1 MLVQIGNYL
10 DVKRGASL
18 SREFY
23 SERGKFIRL
32 TLGNFDY
39 PNKGFKEN
47 TSKKDIYFIGDIKQK
62 FILKKGDII
71 TPLTEQVSG
80 LLGETAW
87 IPEDNKYI
95 QSGDVGLVIPN
106 ERVLDKKFCYYLL
119 QSPIIKGQLG
129 AGAQQTKIRHT
140 SPDKI
145 KDCVAIIPTK
155 ENQIKIGKILYDID
169 SQINRNETVVKRLQ
183 VLSQAIFNKEYFK
196 NIQNYNG
203 FLHDICTL
211 PSGYSFEPSY
221 YDVTGIYN
229 LITIKNVNGVFV
241 DNSRVDKLNKI
252 PQKMKQ
258 YCKLNIGDIL
268 LSLTGN
274 VGRISINTLENS
286 LLNQRVSKFI
296 CEEKYKFYLYLLLN
310 TGYYQEKMRRM
321 ASGTSQKNLSPID
334 LENLPIFI
342 PKNIDSFYNRTN
354 NILTQLCNINIFTTQ
369 LVCLKEKL
377 LPLLIN
383 GQLQ

>member
-1 MLVQIGNYL
+1 M
-10 DVKRGASL
+10 
-18 SREFY
+18 
-23 SERGKFIRL
+23 
-32 TLGNFDY
+32 
-39 PNKGFKEN
+39 
-47 TSKKDIYFIGDIKQK
+47 
-62 FILKKGDII
+62 
-71 TPLTEQVSG
+71 
-80 LLGETAW
+80 
-87 IPEDNKYI
+87 
-95 QSGDVGLVIPN
+95 
-106 ERVLDKKFCYYLL
+106 
-119 QSPIIKGQLG
+119 
-129 AGAQQTKIRHT
+129 
-140 SPDKI
+140 
-145 KDCVAIIPTK
+145 
-155 ENQIKIGKILYDID
+155 
-169 SQINRNETVVKRLQ
+169 
-183 VLSQAIFNKEYFK
+183 SQAIFNKEYFK

>member
-1 MLVQIGNYL
+1 M
-10 DVKRGASL
+10 
-18 SREFY
+18 
-23 SERGKFIRL
+23 
-32 TLGNFDY
+32 
-39 PNKGFKEN
+39 
-47 TSKKDIYFIGDIKQK
+47 
-62 FILKKGDII
+62 
-71 TPLTEQVSG
+71 
-80 LLGETAW
+80 
-87 IPEDNKYI
+87 
-95 QSGDVGLVIPN
+95 
-106 ERVLDKKFCYYLL
+106 L

>member
-183 VLSQAIFNKEYFK
+183 VLSHNIFNYYYCNNDKTKIKLKDIAYMYQPETITGSDFVKDGKYPVYGSGGIIGRYNRYNHTESELMISCRGLCG
-196 NIQNYNG
+196 NI
-203 FLHDICTL
+203 TL
-211 PSGYSFEPSY
+211 SLPFSWIIGNQM
-221 YDVTGIYN
+221 I
-229 LITIKNVNGVFV
+229 I
-241 DNSRVDKLNKI
+241 KLNDK
-252 PQKMKQ
+252 
-258 YCKLNIGDIL
+258 
-268 LSLTGN
+268 
-274 VGRISINTLENS
+274 
-286 LLNQRVSKFI
+286 KF
-296 CEEKYKFYLYLLLN
+296 KYYLYNYFQIINLKKVE
-310 TGYYQEKMRRM
+310 TG
-321 ASGTSQKNLSPID
+321 SVQKQITRTN
-334 LENLPIFI
+334 LENLDVEILDDNLISIIANALEPIHFELI
-342 PKNIDSFYNRTN
+342 KIIKFNDKLIDLKN
-354 NILTQLCNINIFTTQ
+354 
-369 LVCLKEKL
+369 KL

-383 GQLQ
+383 QQLM